1 MWFTGLT
8 PGTGMYILTGC
19 MLMYSLRSA
28 TACGGTGASILTA
41 GGVIPIIMTGLGA
54 AGMVS
59 AGASDGVPPGGDLTI
74 GIIRPIGQAL
84 AIGVAIII
92 GEMRIQ
98 RAGLTEGCALRIV
111 ATGR

>member
-1 MWFTGLT
+1 
-8 PGTGMYILTGC
+8 

-28 TACGGTGASILTA
+28 TACGGTGASILAA

-59 AGASDGVPPGGDLTI
+59 AGALDGVPPGGDLTT

>member
-1 MWFTGLT
+1 M
-8 PGTGMYILTGC
+8 P
-19 MLMYSLRSA
+19 MYSPHSA
-28 TACGGTGASILTA
+28 IVCGGTGVSTPLA
-41 GGVIPIIMTGLGA
+41 GGAILIIMIGHGA